1 MTFFV
6 HLRRAHDLQT
16 IVPAFWD
23 LQLLLYLR
31 SIYGLQIWNEYNFF
45 PDVLFCI
52 FVGLQH
58 HKTRVPDTVLL
69 IMVDSK
75 TLRQYQCILASF
87 MLFVHNHPVG
97 SEYSPDH
104 VLATEVLAAITPND
118 VLRYMTLRN
127 FGTTEPAR
135 DANPTSARAN
145 TLAMDKKQ
153 FLFLCRIAIHGVW
166 QELKETLPVVRWWIP
181 SSSVWRRRKRG
192 NKGWIRKL
200 SVPCLV
206 RNLL

>member
-6 HLRRAHDLQT
+6 HLRRAYDLQT

-45 PDVLFCI
+45 PEVLFCI

-87 MLFVHNHPVG
+87 MSVVHNRPVG
-97 SEYSPDH
+97 REYSPDH
-104 VLATEVLAAITPND
+104 VHAMEVLAAITPND
-118 VLRYMTLRN
+118 VLRYMNLRTFWDN
-127 FGTTEPAR
+127 GAC
-135 DANPTSARAN
+135 
-145 TLAMDKKQ
+145 K
-153 FLFLCRIAIHGVW
+153 
-166 QELKETLPVVRWWIP
+166 
-181 SSSVWRRRKRG
+181 RRKPNFFTCKHVGDGQKSNFFFYAESRYMEYD
-192 NKGWIRKL
+192 K
-200 SVPCLV
+200 S
-206 RNLL
+206 